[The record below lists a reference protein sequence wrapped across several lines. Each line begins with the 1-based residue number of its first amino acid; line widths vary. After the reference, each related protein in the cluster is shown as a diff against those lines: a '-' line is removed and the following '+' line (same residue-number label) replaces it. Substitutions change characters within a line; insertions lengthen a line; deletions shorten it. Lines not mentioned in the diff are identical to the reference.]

1 MSDEVRGD
9 LDKLDDGCVFVCGG
23 GGCQYPKTLKV
34 SPFNSY
40 LRLSNILDG
49 PPPPPPPQKSKRKSF
64 LVSNFIS
71 ALKVHIDWK

>member
-1 MSDEVRGD
+1 MMGVC
-9 LDKLDDGCVFVCGG
+9 LCV

-40 LRLSNILDG
+40 LRLSNILDATH
-49 PPPPPPPQKSKRKSF
+49 PTKKKRKRF